1 MLVEALGHNK
11 KIIDFVTVHPRHRP
25 HTLSSTKNGAAAE
38 YAAKGKMDKY
48 RKNFILS
55 QPGVDF
61 VPFAVETYGTLCR
74 EAQEFLEWMGHLAY
88 PLQEVGG
95 KIVDVDGLY
104 GAFIS
109 RAYARIAVA
118 VARGNCQR
126 LEQWLS
132 PLQTEAILRVAD
144 APVDEDR
151 EVAEEDVAEVED
163 EVVEE
168 EDEVFEEE
176 IGMIF

>member
-1 MLVEALGHNK
+1 VVLGS
-11 KIIDFVTVHPRHRP
+11 IVCD
-25 HTLSSTKNGAAAE
+25 AACLIRGTIVDT
-38 YAAKGKMDKY
+38 AKCVGSLANFQSPY

-61 VPFAVETYGTLCR
+61 VPFAVETYGTSCR
-74 EAQEFLEWMGHLAY
+74 EAQEFLEWMGQLAY

-118 VARGNCQR
+118 VAMGNCQR

-132 PLQTEAILRVAD
+132 PLQTEAILRVAE
-144 APVDEDR
+144 APVR
-151 EVAEEDVAEVED
+151 
-163 EVVEE
+163 
-168 EDEVFEEE
+168 
-176 IGMIF
+176 G